1 MTDEQSKAVV
11 VSNLTEFFRDSVS
24 EALKHQQLAVSQE
37 TEFYLVNL
45 LESYSKAE
53 RLHGTDERDEPL
65 ALLLRRAIESNPDAS
80 IPLYRRIGDVSLYK
94 SGFFSRNL
102 RKAAVSPRY
111 YREMGRG
118 AYDVLSSM
126 MGAKRDKVFAG
137 IFAELAEKFGRFVE
151 VFIEVSENHAFGASS
166 EEPTDLLERWASAHS
181 QRAGRRLVRDGML
194 PLWRFES
201 SDEPSD
207 GESN

>member
-1 MTDEQSKAVV
+1 MTDGQNKGVV
-11 VSNLTEFFRDSVS
+11 VANLTEFFHESVTG
-24 EALKHQQLAVSQE
+24 ALKHQGLAVSQE

-53 RLHGTDERDEPL
+53 QLHGRDDRDEPL
-65 ALLLRRAIESNPDAS
+65 ALLLRRAIESSTDAS

-94 SGFFSRNL
+94 SGFFSRSM

-118 AYDVLSSM
+118 AYDVLSSLM
-126 MGAKRDKVFAG
+126 EAKRDRVFAG

-151 VFIEVSENHAFGASS
+151 VFIEVSENHAFGTAS
-166 EEPTDLLERWASAHS
+166 EDPTDLLERWASAQS
-181 QRAGRRLVRDGML
+181 TRAGRRLVKDGLL
-194 PLWRFES
+194 PLWRFEDTPDPES
-201 SDEPSD
+201 S
-207 GESN
+207 N